1 MAVRMTSTPEHVAV
15 TCVQLPGQETE
26 LAHAE
31 MNQTQ
36 GGQFCPGP
44 GPFTLVYVAAFTLV
58 YVAVRVVNF
67 VAETVFATDCI
78 SEWPDPESGT

>member
-1 MAVRMTSTPEHVAV
+1 MAIRMTSTPERVAV

-44 GPFTLVYVAAFTLV
+44 GPGPGPFTLVYVAAKVF
-58 YVAVRVVNF
+58 YFVV
-67 VAETVFATDCI
+67 ETVFAGDCL

>member
-1 MAVRMTSTPEHVAV
+1 MAVRMTSTPEHAAV

-36 GGQFCPGP
+36 GGRLFAGR
-44 GPFTLVYVAAFTLV
+44 FVHVYVADK
-58 YVAVRVVNF
+58 VVNF
-67 VAETVFATDCI
+67 VVETVFAGDCI

>member
-1 MAVRMTSTPEHVAV
+1 MAVRMTSTPEHAAV

-44 GPFTLVYVAAFTLV
+44 GPFTLVYVAV
-58 YVAVRVVNF
+58 KVVNF
-67 VAETVFATDCI
+67 VAETVFAGDCI

>member
-1 MAVRMTSTPEHVAV
+1 MAIRMTSTPEHAAV

-36 GGQFCPGP
+36 GGWVCNP
-44 GPFTLVYVAAFTLV
+44 LLMYVV
-58 YVAVRVVNF
+58 VKVAKF
-67 VAETVFATDCI
+67 VAETVFAEDCI
-78 SEWPDPESGT
+78 SE